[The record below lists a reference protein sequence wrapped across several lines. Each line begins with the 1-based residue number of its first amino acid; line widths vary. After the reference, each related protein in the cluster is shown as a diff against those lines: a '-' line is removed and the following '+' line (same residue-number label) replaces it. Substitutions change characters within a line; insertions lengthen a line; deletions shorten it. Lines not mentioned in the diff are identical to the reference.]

1 MAIRLDQQIGYE
13 IHLSLSEK
21 VLSKDFTLNQE
32 SMERLVRK
40 ILCEDTNR
48 FRSNSVCGFFHQNKV
63 YDRINNVYKVWEK
76 RAELPKE
83 YHPAMDELIA
93 NRLELQKDKKNIV
106 RYLRDVFVIAE
117 TFGDVLAL
125 TPPAYHTSLRD
136 ETRYIYV
143 SEDTRLEKSIRT
155 NFLIKHRAMVDLF
168 KQYLMG
174 ELLTDGI

>member
-21 VLSKDFTLNQE
+21 VLLEDFVLNQK
-32 SMERLVRK
+32 SMERLVHK
-40 ILCEDTNR
+40 ILCENTSG
-48 FRSNSVCGFFHQNKV
+48 FESNTVCGFFHQGKV
-63 YDRINNVYKVWEK
+63 FDRVNGLYKSWEK
-76 RAELPKE
+76 RVELPKE

-93 NRLELQKDKKNIV
+93 NKKELQKDKKNIIC
-106 RYLRDVFVIAE
+106 YLRDVFVIAE

-136 ETRYIYV
+136 ETKYIYV
-143 SEDTRLEKSIRT
+143 SEDTRLEKSIRN
-155 NFLIKHRAMVDLF
+155 NFLIKHRAMIDLF

-174 ELLTDGI
+174 KLLTDGV